1 MDDPPGGNSSI
12 EAAPG
17 LVSVVVNFLNAAPYL
32 REAIDSV
39 NAQSYADWELLLVD
53 DGSDDD
59 GTRIGRVAAARDPAR
74 VRYLEHPGHRNLGAS
89 ASRNLGIARA
99 RGEFVA
105 FLDADDVWLSH
116 RLARSVALLRSNPS
130 ADMVYGRSEYW
141 RSWAPGGGA
150 DRIQPHGI
158 RADRV
163 VHRPELLV
171 MHLTRQA
178 ALPCV
183 NSITARRA
191 ALRRRGG
198 WVDSFRGMHDDQAF
212 LARFCLHHDVFV
224 SSECWDRYRQH
235 DASICA
241 TSARRGDVKA
251 AREAYLSWLHGYLGS
266 ENVTDKRI
274 WRAFRDAER
283 AHALDRP
290 GWRARV
296 ARWAFG
302 AWRLRYWVTLRRH
315 TASASP
321 NHSAKQSRNTES
333 VP

>member
-1 MDDPPGGNSSI
+1 MADPPGGIPGS
-12 EAAPG
+12 EAATG
-17 LVSVVVNFLNAAPYL
+17 LVSVVTNFLNAAPYL
-32 REAIDSV
+32 RESIDSV
-39 NAQSYADWELLLVD
+39 NAQSYGDWELLLVD
-53 DGSDDD
+53 DGSDD
-59 GTRIGRVAAARDPAR
+59 GSTRIARDAAARDPAR

-89 ASRNLGIARA
+89 ASRNLGIAHA

-105 FLDADDVWLSH
+105 FLDADDVWLAH
-116 RLARSVALLRSNPS
+116 RLARSVALLRSNPP

-163 VHRPELLV
+163 VRAPGLLV
-171 MHLTRQA
+171 LHLARQA

-183 NSITARRA
+183 NSITARRD

-235 DASICA
+235 EASLCA
-241 TSARRGDVKA
+241 TTARRGDVAA
-251 AREAYLSWLHGYLGS
+251 AREAYLAWLRAYL
-266 ENVTDKRI
+266 EHEDVKDMLI
-274 WRAFRDAER
+274 WKAFRNAER
-283 AHALDRP
+283 AHSLDRP
-290 GWRARV
+290 GWRARI
-296 ARWAFG
+296 ARWAHG
-302 AWRLRYWVTLRRH
+302 AWSFRYRFTLRRH